1 MAKQVTIAGANR
13 YCQAR
18 LRAAKYNDD
27 FAIRSTAV
35 NHLPGVTEDSLK
47 RYELDIT
54 KAPNT
59 VVALMADAYND
70 PELRLW
76 YCSHECPLGKDCRAM
91 EDMPPERTLIRL
103 QNVKG
108 TIETVASSLALIMDD
123 GVLDEEEVA
132 TLPKMREE
140 LLEAKRRTEEA
151 LSLLEKAG
159 RSGRFE

>member
-13 YCQAR
+13 YCQSR
-18 LRAAKYNDD
+18 LRAAKYNED
-27 FAIRSTAV
+27 FSVRATAV
-35 NHLPGVTEDSLK
+35 NHLPGVTEESLK

-54 KAPNT
+54 KAPNI

-70 PELRLW
+70 PDLRLW
-76 YCSHECPLGKDCRAM
+76 YCSHECPLGRDCRTVG
-91 EDMPPERTLIRL
+91 DMPPERTLIRL
-103 QNVKG
+103 QNVRG
-108 TIETVASSLALIMDD
+108 TIESVASALALIMDD
-123 GVLDEEEVA
+123 GVLDDEEVA
-132 TLPKMREE
+132 ALPKLRDE